1 MNKDSTVQQEVPV
14 LEGKF
19 SNSQVDEVLQTVI
32 QGKGTGRLNL
42 EGSSIFGGRVQA
54 TIFIE
59 DAHLVHV
66 DTALGTSVSSL
77 IDLFSLKEGT
87 FSFAGG
93 ETAAVKELSVPVA
106 DVILQVTAALDE
118 WNSMHQR
125 LGSLDAVY
133 ALRAE
138 GASDALTLTRQQ
150 WQVMAGLDGLTS
162 LRELARRTGQG
173 SVEVSKTIVGFL
185 QSGLVTE
192 VDTQPAPAEEEAEH
206 PSRRGFLSLWGR
218 K

>member
-1 MNKDSTVQQEVPV
+1 M

-32 QGKGTGRLNL
+32 QGKATGRLNL

-54 TIFIE
+54 SVFIE

-66 DTALGTSVSSL
+66 ETAPGTTMSSL
-77 IDLFSLKEGT
+77 IDLFSLREGT

-93 ETAAVKELSVPVA
+93 ETTAAKELSVPVA
-106 DVILQVTAALDE
+106 DIILQVTAALDE
-118 WNSMHQR
+118 WNSMHER

-138 GASDALTLTRQQ
+138 GASGELQLTRQQ
-150 WQVMAGLDGLTS
+150 WQVMAGLDGTTS

-173 SVEVSKTIVGFL
+173 SVEVSKTVVGFM
-185 QSGLVTE
+185 QSGLVRE
-192 VDTQPAPAEEEAEH
+192 VETQPAPAEEEAER
-206 PSRRGFLSLWGR
+206 PARRGFLSLWGR

>member
-1 MNKDSTVQQEVPV
+1 M

-32 QGKGTGRLNL
+32 QGKATGRLNL

-54 TIFIE
+54 AVFIE

-66 DTALGTSVSSL
+66 ETAPGTTMSSL
-77 IDLFSLKEGT
+77 IDLFSLREGT

-93 ETAAVKELSVPVA
+93 ETTAVKELSVPVA
-106 DVILQVTAALDE
+106 DIILQVTAALDE
-118 WNSMHQR
+118 WNSMHDR

-138 GASDALTLTRQQ
+138 GASGELELTRRQ
-150 WQVMAGLDGLTS
+150 WQVMAGLDGRTS

-173 SVEVSKTIVGFL
+173 SVEVSKTIVGFM
-185 QSGLVTE
+185 QSGLVRE
-192 VDTQPAPAEEEAEH
+192 VETASAPVEEETERPAH
-206 PSRRGFLSLWGR
+206 RGFLSLWGR

>member
-32 QGKGTGRLNL
+32 QGKATGRLNL

-54 TIFIE
+54 AIFIE

-66 DTALGTSVSSL
+66 ETAPGTTMSSL

-93 ETAAVKELSVPVA
+93 ETTAVKELSVPVA
-106 DVILQVTAALDE
+106 DIILQVTAALDE
-118 WNSMHQR
+118 WNSMHER

-138 GASDALTLTRQQ
+138 GASGELELTRRQ
-150 WQVMAGLDGLTS
+150 WQVMAGLDGATS

-173 SVEVSKTIVGFL
+173 SVEVSKTVVGFM
-185 QSGLVTE
+185 QSGLIRAVE
-192 VDTQPAPAEEEAEH
+192 TQPAPAEEEAER
-206 PSRRGFLSLWGR
+206 PARRGFLSLWGR

>member
-1 MNKDSTVQQEVPV
+1 VQQEVPV

-32 QGKGTGRLNL
+32 QGKATGRLNL

-54 TIFIE
+54 AIFIE

-66 DTALGTSVSSL
+66 ETAPGTTMSSL
-77 IDLFSLKEGT
+77 IDLFSLREGT

-93 ETAAVKELSVPVA
+93 ETTAVKELSVPVA
-106 DVILQVTAALDE
+106 DIILQVTAALDE
-118 WNSMHQR
+118 WNSMHER

-133 ALRAE
+133 ALREE
-138 GASDALTLTRQQ
+138 GASGELELTRRQ
-150 WQVMAGLDGLTS
+150 WQVMAGLDGATS

-173 SVEVSKTIVGFL
+173 SVEVSKTVVGFM
-185 QSGLVTE
+185 QSGLIRE
-192 VDTQPAPAEEEAEH
+192 VETQPAPAEEEAER
-206 PSRRGFLSLWGR
+206 PARRGFLSLWGR

>member
-1 MNKDSTVQQEVPV
+1 MQQEVPV

-32 QGKGTGRLNL
+32 QGKATGRLNL

-54 TIFIE
+54 AIFIE

-66 DTALGTSVSSL
+66 ETAPGTTMSSL
-77 IDLFSLKEGT
+77 IDLFSLREGT

-93 ETAAVKELSVPVA
+93 ETTAVKELSVPVA
-106 DVILQVTAALDE
+106 DIILQVTAALDE
-118 WNSMHQR
+118 WNSMHER

-133 ALRAE
+133 ALREE
-138 GASDALTLTRQQ
+138 GASGELELTRRQ
-150 WQVMAGLDGLTS
+150 WQVMAGLDGATS

-173 SVEVSKTIVGFL
+173 SVEVSKTVVGFM
-185 QSGLVTE
+185 QSGLIRE
-192 VDTQPAPAEEEAEH
+192 VETQPAPAEEEAER
-206 PSRRGFLSLWGR
+206 PARRGFLSLWGR

>member
-1 MNKDSTVQQEVPV
+1 MQQEVPV

-32 QGKGTGRLNL
+32 QGKATGRLNL

-54 TIFIE
+54 AIFIE

-66 DTALGTSVSSL
+66 ETAPGTTMSSL

-93 ETAAVKELSVPVA
+93 ETTAVKELSVPVA
-106 DVILQVTAALDE
+106 DIILQVTAALDE
-118 WNSMHQR
+118 WNSMHER

-138 GASDALTLTRQQ
+138 GASGELELTRRQ
-150 WQVMAGLDGLTS
+150 WQVMAGLDGATS

-173 SVEVSKTIVGFL
+173 SVEVSKTVVGFM
-185 QSGLVTE
+185 QSGLIRE
-192 VDTQPAPAEEEAEH
+192 VETQPAPAEEEAER
-206 PSRRGFLSLWGR
+206 PARRGFLSLWGR

>member
-1 MNKDSTVQQEVPV
+1 MNADSTVQQEVPV

-32 QGKGTGRLNL
+32 QGKGTGRLDL
-42 EGSSIFGGRVQA
+42 QGSSIFGGRVQA
-54 TIFIE
+54 AIFIE
-59 DAHLVHV
+59 DGRLVHV
-66 DTALGTSVSSL
+66 ETAAGTSIASL

-93 ETAAVKELSVPVA
+93 ETTAVKELSVPVA
-106 DVILQVTAALDE
+106 DIILQVTAALDE

-138 GASDALTLTRQQ
+138 GAGGELVLTRQQ
-150 WQVMAGLDGLTS
+150 WQVVAGLDGRTS

-173 SVEVSKTIVGFL
+173 SVEVSKTIVGFM

-192 VDTQPAPAEEEAEH
+192 VETQPAPSEEEAEH
-206 PSRRGFLSLWGR
+206 PARRGFLSLWGR
-218 K
+218 R